1 MTTLE
6 LYRLYLNFPNI
17 SHKWDPM
24 IRFLVSQFRKVAFI
38 PGSYQFCEPRSQ
50 FSCCAPSDHSRL
62 FIVLPSPNLLC
73 SLHDKSVNLRPRQV
87 LGWGKDFIWEPAD
100 WEDGRLAPQNNHLV
114 RAWMSDSFMDQRWG
128 RRWGNKVKRPCNSCK
143 YLLEWPL
150 QSLHGWYEVEYFL
163 SKPQTKMSHLPVIQ
177 ASPRVNFWAHHKQQT
192 GELGAA
198 VCQTKNSRISQF
210 FTCGQGQMISLQ
222 QTIMNACCKSG
233 RRVKLTEADPV

>member
-62 FIVLPSPNLLC
+62 FTVLPSPNLLC
-73 SLHDKSVNLRPRQV
+73 SLHDKSMNLRPHQV

-150 QSLHGWYEVEYFL
+150 QSLHGWYETEYFL

-192 GELGAA
+192 GQE
-198 VCQTKNSRISQF
+198 CHSSSRVGRVRWSP
-210 FTCGQGQMISLQ
+210 CGRPS
-222 QTIMNACCKSG
+222 
-233 RRVKLTEADPV
+233 